1 MLSSKGPKCEDRV
14 ILRKYRFERG
24 GVVDLAQ
31 EERKKT
37 KFKIKNT
44 QRKKGFKRNYFM
56 NPKYREKAARI
67 IQNWWKELKNIFNYR
82 MKQIIKISIS
92 GIILFKKKL
101 LLIKTSFSI

>member
-1 MLSSKGPKCEDRV
+1 MRLDK
-14 ILRKYRFERG
+14 G

-67 IQNWWKELKNIFNYR
+67 IQNWWKELKNIFNDL
-82 MKQIIKISIS
+82 KQKTEQNEIEVMIKE
-92 GIILFKKKL
+92 
-101 LLIKTSFSI
+101 

>member
-1 MLSSKGPKCEDRV
+1 MISSKGPSCEDRP
-14 ILRKYRFERG
+14 ILRRMRLDKG

-56 NPKYREKAARI
+56 NPKYREEKY
-67 IQNWWKELKNIFNYR
+67 F
-82 MKQIIKISIS
+82 
-92 GIILFKKKL
+92 
-101 LLIKTSFSI
+101 